1 MTTHSVRN
9 KSSDRPVTDPWRFVP
24 LISFVRT
31 YKRSYLSGDLIA
43 GLIVAIMLIP
53 QGMAYAIL
61 AGLPPQMGLYASI
74 LPVLLYGI
82 FGTSRYLSV
91 GPTAIMSLLTAA
103 GIGVFAESGSA
114 EYIQLAITLALLV
127 GIMQLAMGLFRAG
140 FLVNFLSHPVLSGF
154 SSAAAIVIG
163 FSQFKSLLGISVP
176 RSEHFY
182 SQVIDVARRLPE
194 TNPVTLSIGIS
205 GIAIL
210 LYFKLG
216 LGKQLHDW
224 GVRTQLAIP
233 ISKSAP
239 LLIVVV
245 GAMLVALLKLD
256 EHANV
261 SIIGAVPSGLPPLTL
276 PDFDLKVW
284 RMLLATAFAI
294 SFVGYMESIS
304 VAKTLAAKQREKVAA
319 NQELIALGLANL
331 AATFTGG
338 FPVTGGFS
346 RSLVNYAAGART
358 TVASI
363 ISAILIGLSV
373 LYLTPLFYYIPKSI
387 LAAIIIVAVTGLF
400 DFDTMRRVWRYNKQD
415 AAALFTTF
423 FAVLALGVESG
434 ILIGAA
440 TSLVMFIARTS
451 DPHVAEIGRLPN
463 SHFYRNIKRHNVQ
476 TWPEVAMLRIDASL
490 YFANTR
496 LLEESVAEMVVARP
510 QLKHLILVGTAI
522 NDVDYT
528 AMEALEEIWRTLAD
542 ADIELHLAAFKGPV
556 LDRLGSSDLL
566 KHLGDCNI
574 HLTTHDALNKIGY
587 LKQVG
592 FPQG

>member
-1 MTTHSVRN
+1 MTTHSIRN
-9 KSSDRPVTDPWRFVP
+9 KPSDRPVADPWRFVP
-24 LISFVRT
+24 LVGFLRT

-82 FGTSRYLSV
+82 FGTSRYLAV

-163 FSQFKSLLGISVP
+163 FSQLKSLLGISIP

-182 SQVIDVARRLPE
+182 TQVIEVVRRLPE
-194 TNPVTLSIGIS
+194 TNLVTLFIGMT
-205 GIAIL
+205 GIVVL

-216 LGKQLHDW
+216 LGKQLQTR
-224 GVRTQLAIP
+224 GVHAQLAVP

-245 GAMLVALLKLD
+245 GAILVTLLKLD
-256 EHANV
+256 ERANV
-261 SIIGAVPSGLPPLTL
+261 SIIGSVPGGLPPLTL
-276 PDFDLKVW
+276 PDFDLGVW
-284 RMLLATAFAI
+284 RTLLATAFAI

-363 ISAILIGLSV
+363 ISAILIGLSI

-400 DFDTMRRVWRYNKQD
+400 DFDTMRKVWRYNKRD

-440 TSLVMFIARTS
+440 TSLIMFIARTS
-451 DPHVAEIGRLPN
+451 DPHVAEIGRLPD
-463 SHFYRNIKRHNVQ
+463 SQFYRNIKRHRVQ
-476 TWPEVAMLRIDASL
+476 TWPEVTLLRIDASL

-496 LLEESVAEMVVARP
+496 LLEDSVAEMVAAKP
-510 QLKHLILVGTAI
+510 DLKHLILVGTAI

-528 AMEALEEIWRTLAD
+528 AVEALEEIWRTLAD

-556 LDRLGSSDLL
+556 LDRLACCNFLD
-566 KHLGDCNI
+566 HLGGRNI
-574 HLTTHDALNKIGY
+574 HLTTHDALSAIGNIA
-587 LKQVG
+587 
-592 FPQG
+592 